1 MTCHL
6 ITISGQL
13 GSGKSTVAKA
23 LSKKLGWEYY
33 STGMAQRLIAQ
44 KRGITTVELNKLAI
58 TDINIDKEI
67 DSVFKNPPWG
77 DKNCIVDSRLAFHF
91 LPHSFKVRLLV
102 DPDEAAQRVF
112 QEKRKNE
119 KYTSLEQ
126 AKTFLTERTRLEK
139 EHFMK
144 NYQIDITDCKSFDL
158 IIDTTHLSADEVCE
172 KILKA
177 L

>member
-1 MTCHL
+1 MTYHL

-13 GSGKSTVAKA
+13 GSGKSTVAKK
-23 LSKKLGWEYY
+23 LTQKLGWQYY

-44 KRGITTVELNKLAI
+44 KRGITTVELNKLAVK
-58 TDINIDKEI
+58 DIDIDKEI

-77 DKNCIVDSRLAFHF
+77 DQNCIVDSRLAFHF
-91 LPHSFKVRLLV
+91 LPHSLRVRLLV
-102 DPDEAAQRVF
+102 DPDEAAKRVF

-119 KYTSLEQ
+119 KYTTLEQ
-126 AKTFLTERTRLEK
+126 AKCFLKERALLEQ
-139 EHFMK
+139 EHFIK
-144 NYQIDITDCKSFDL
+144 NYNINITDPKSFDL
-158 IIDTTHLSADEVCE
+158 IIDTTHLSVDEVCE